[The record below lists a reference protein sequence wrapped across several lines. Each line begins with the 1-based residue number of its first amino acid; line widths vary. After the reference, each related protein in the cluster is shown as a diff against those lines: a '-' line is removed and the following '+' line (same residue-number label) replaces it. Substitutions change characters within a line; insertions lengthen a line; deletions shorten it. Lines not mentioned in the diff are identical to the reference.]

1 MPGWT
6 SKRVGQGEGMRN
18 TYLIS
23 LQGVEVSYPKN
34 SNGHG
39 GRNVILNNVH
49 LNIRAGEFLS
59 LVGPTGCGKS
69 TLLRLILG
77 SQFPTRGRALVAG
90 QPVTGVNRDCGIV
103 FQRYSLFPHLK
114 VLENI
119 AFGPLLE
126 RTTLL
131 HRVLHTPAYRRIR
144 RQYLEEARE
153 YLERIGLNPEDGGK
167 YPYELSS
174 GMQQRVAI
182 AHALMM
188 QPKVLLMDEPF
199 GALDHNMRLEMQM
212 LILEQWKDYRM
223 TIVFVTHDLE
233 EACYVGT
240 RVIGLSQYW
249 SDDAGQLGVGAIIV
263 TDRRTPGGHPKP
275 TAIRATAEFNVLLE
289 QVRHEALDPE
299 NRQRLHHFNLTHQD
313 ALEPEPLSA
322 AEVRQAEEET
332 DA

>member
-1 MPGWT
+1 
-6 SKRVGQGEGMRN
+6 VVEN

-23 LQGVEVSYPKN
+23 LQNVEVSYPKN
-34 SNGHG
+34 GNRRA
-39 GRNVILNNVH
+39 GRNVILNNIRLH
-49 LNIRAGEFLS
+49 IRAGEFLS

-77 SQFPTRGRALVAG
+77 SQFPTRGTVLVDG
-90 QPVTGVNRDCGIV
+90 QCVIGVNRGCGIV
-103 FQRYSLFPHLK
+103 FQKYSLFPHLK

-126 RTTLL
+126 RTTILQ
-131 HRVLHTPAYRRIR
+131 RVLHTPAYRGSR

-153 YLERIGLNPEDGGK
+153 YLERIGLHPGDGDK
-167 YPYELSS
+167 YPYELSG

-182 AHALMM
+182 AQALMM

-199 GALDHNMRLEMQM
+199 GALDHNTRLEMQM
-212 LILEQWKDYRM
+212 LLLEQWQEDRM
-223 TIVFVTHDLE
+223 TIIFVTHDLE

-249 SDDAGQLGVGAIIV
+249 SDEAGKPGMGAIIV
-263 TDRRTPGGHPKP
+263 TDLRTPGGHPKP
-275 TAIRATAEFNVLLE
+275 TAIRSTAEFNALLE
-289 QVRHEALDPE
+289 QVRHDVLDPE
-299 NRQRLHHFNLTHQD
+299 NRQRRHHFNLTHQD

-322 AEVRQAEEET
+322 VEVSEAEEET